1 MVLLI
6 DNYDSFTYNLVHYFE
21 TLGADMKIVRND
33 AATAEELFAMSP
45 KAVVI
50 SPGPSSPKNA
60 GVCVDF
66 IKKYAGKVPIFGVCL
81 GMQSIGYAFGA
92 DIVLARRTMHGKT
105 SMVTHDSTGV
115 FRGMPNPIEVVRYHS
130 LAVAENTLPKCLRV
144 TARADDGEVMGIRHT
159 DFLVEG
165 VQFHPESIMTF
176 GGKRMLENFLL
187 EAKAL

>member
-144 TARADDGEVMGIRHT
+144 TARAKDGEVMGIRHT

-176 GGKRMLENFLL
+176 GGKRMLENFLF

>member
-130 LAVAENTLPKCLRV
+130 LAVAENTLPKCLMV
-144 TARADDGEVMGIRHT
+144 TARAEDGEVMGIRHT

>member
-66 IKKYAGKVPIFGVCL
+66 IKKYAEKVPIFGVCL

-144 TARADDGEVMGIRHT
+144 TARAEDGEVMGIRHT

>member
-130 LAVAENTLPKCLRV
+130 LAVAENTLPKCLSV
-144 TARADDGEVMGIRHT
+144 TARAEDGEVMGIRHT